1 MNIVLTDETELLRNF
16 VAIWV
21 INGNN
26 RLCISGRLV
35 YIWSVNWSNKK
46 GMRFF
51 GFECESAVILLEM
64 QNVIEGD
71 LFTELSPV
79 PASCR
84 LPILSHIWIEVA

>member
-1 MNIVLTDETELLRNF
+1 M
-16 VAIWV
+16 WV
-21 INGNN
+21 IIGNN